1 MIAWIEKWLAS
12 RSDTESVIHSA
23 LGLGVIG
30 FLDYIT
36 GPEIGFSIFYVMP
49 IFAIT
54 WRLGLSAGMA
64 LSGASAIVWSFVDFL
79 GRPEMSRW
87 SAVWNVFVGFILLV
101 SFTYLVS
108 RIKNDIIRL
117 TATTTE
123 LAQALSEVKRLTGMM
138 RMCAWCR
145 RIKNDEGLWEPLD
158 LYVRKHSDVNFT
170 HGICPDCVKEHYPN
184 VNISSG

>member
-12 RSDTESVIHSA
+12 RSNNEAVTHSV
-23 LGLGVIG
+23 LTLGVIG
-30 FLDYIT
+30 FLDYVT

-49 IFAIT
+49 VFAIT
-54 WRLGLSAGMA
+54 WRLGIVAGMG

-87 SAVWNVFVGFILLV
+87 TAVWNVFVGFILLV
-101 SFTYLVS
+101 LFTYLVS
-108 RIKNDIIRL
+108 RIKKDIVRL
-117 TATTTE
+117 IETTGALE
-123 LAQALSEVKRLTGMM
+123 KALAEVKRLTGLM

-145 RIKNDEGLWEPLD
+145 RIKNDEGEWEPLD

-184 VNISSG
+184 VNLSG